1 MIDIQIQT
9 FLIPCRE
16 MNYCRTAELL
26 NRIRLDV
33 MQHIYFWRHSMAAS
47 CFAMTE
53 KCFDTHSSAF
63 DISADIRICYPKEL
77 GIAPDTSIV
86 YIP

>member
-53 KCFDTHSSAF
+53 K
-63 DISADIRICYPKEL
+63 
-77 GIAPDTSIV
+77 
-86 YIP
+86 